1 MKTIGVNRIS
11 LVLVSLFCC
20 HGLTDG
26 FVLKG
31 EQIEKNSNFVVVAVE
46 SKLLPMDYILSF
58 FDQSIKM
65 LDIPNK
71 LLDHKFIINKS
82 AVTSP
87 LILYETSTQIPD
99 PNASKRIIRQANTA
113 DGLLRK
119 ANLTKSPHGV
129 YYNTMNS
136 TAAEH
141 STRMIDTMLNGVSN
155 CTSYISTIKKYS
167 TRMIDTMLNGVYNYT
182 SYISTIKNQSMKMI
196 DNMFIGVSKWVSYMK
211 NKEYDLISTISV
223 CALIGAFF
231 GILLFV
237 AGKAIQLRKARNGV
251 KEHMPENILMYMV

>member
-155 CTSYISTIKKYS
+155 CTSYISTIK
-167 TRMIDTMLNGVYNYT
+167 
-182 SYISTIKNQSMKMI
+182 NQSMKMI